1 MLWCSCRRE
10 AKVLRGSPLKRSTKP
25 MKRSRM
31 RGVKIDP
38 ADRLFSLWIRW
49 RAGWRC
55 ERCMAQ
61 FEVGS
66 QGLHCSHFWGRARE
80 ATRFDPEN
88 AVAHC
93 HGCHSFLTANP
104 ELHREWKLKQ
114 IGQEAYDRLMVRAQ
128 LHQNKDRTM
137 AKLYWQERLKQDF
150 PQALN

>member
-1 MLWCSCRRE
+1 
-10 AKVLRGSPLKRSTKP
+10 
-25 MKRSRM
+25 MKRTRM
-31 RGVKIDP
+31 RGIRIDL
-38 ADRLFSLWIRW
+38 ADKYFSLWIRW
-49 RAGWRC
+49 RANWAC
-55 ERCMAQ
+55 ERCGAQ

-114 IGQEAYDRLMVRAQ
+114 IGQAAYDRLMVRAQ
-128 LHQNKDRTM
+128 LHQSKDR
-137 AKLYWQERLKQDF
+137 KLAEIYWKERLRQEF
-150 PQALN
+150 PEALN